1 MIIILKEIWHIIFT
15 GNITL
20 IMQQKEIGDTM
31 ATTYINLIDLTL
43 EIIKANYK
51 NSILE
56 AKRKLA
62 NIDEINKSLLIE
74 RIKDELPE
82 KGMNENYEKIIA
94 IIESIIQD

>member
-1 MIIILKEIWHIIFT
+1 
-15 GNITL
+15 
-20 IMQQKEIGDTM
+20 MQQKEIGDTM